1 VLKRFIMLDGQSYQ
15 VVGVVPPTFQSPFQL
30 TLPGHIEFYTPA
42 LFPAGVLTSRENHQ
56 INVVGRLNPTFS
68 IHSAQAELDV
78 IAAGLEKRYP
88 ASNANI
94 RPVITPLRS
103 DLARNISSSLVA
115 LLGASLLIVLITS
128 VNVANLLLVRAIARG
143 HESSVRMAL
152 GASRLR
158 MVRQFLA
165 ESLLLAAGGCVTGLG
180 LGLALIKVLLA
191 EAPGDIPRIHEV
203 SMDWRVFG
211 AAAAVATLTG
221 VIFGLAPAWHASRA
235 RASESLQ
242 AAGRTTGRAA
252 QAWWRAGLV
261 VAEVGLSL
269 MLLIGAGL
277 LLKSFVTLMDMD
289 LGFQPERVVAMNI
302 RLPGLRYPSAEQR
315 LSFFRQLEER
325 VRALPGVQAV
335 AFANR
340 MPLRGGWGGSTNVD
354 TAPQQD
360 VDTDKQVVSPG
371 YFETLGIPLLRGR
384 VMTESDR
391 DGQQPVSV
399 VNEAFARQLLPGVN
413 PIGRRLRLG
422 PTSPWLTIV
431 GVVNDVRRGGKEEQ
445 ITAQVYIPAAQTELY
460 PVRLADFA
468 VRAVSDPRRLLNAIQ
483 AQVLEL
489 DMDQPV
495 VNVRTMDELIDA
507 SAAQR
512 RFETLLLLIFATVAV
527 LVAIVGIFGV
537 LSSVVRQRTSEL
549 GIRVALGASPRL
561 IIALVLRQ
569 ASLWIGVGLALGVAG
584 ALGLTRY
591 LEALLFH
598 VKRYD
603 PWTYAAAIALLGVV
617 AMTAAL
623 IPALKGS
630 RADPVS
636 ALRQE

>member
-1 VLKRFIMLDGQSYQ
+1 
-15 VVGVVPPTFQSPFQL
+15 
-30 TLPGHIEFYTPA
+30 
-42 LFPAGVLTSRENHQ
+42 
-56 INVVGRLNPTFS
+56 
-68 IHSAQAELDV
+68 
-78 IAAGLEKRYP
+78 
-88 ASNANI
+88 
-94 RPVITPLRS
+94 
-103 DLARNISSSLVA
+103 
-115 LLGASLLIVLITS
+115 
-128 VNVANLLLVRAIARG
+128 
-143 HESSVRMAL
+143 
-152 GASRLR
+152 
-158 MVRQFLA
+158 
-165 ESLLLAAGGCVTGLG
+165 
-180 LGLALIKVLLA
+180 
-191 EAPGDIPRIHEV
+191 
-203 SMDWRVFG
+203 
-211 AAAAVATLTG
+211 
-221 VIFGLAPAWHASRA
+221 
-235 RASESLQ
+235 
-242 AAGRTTGRAA
+242 
-252 QAWWRAGLV
+252 
-261 VAEVGLSL
+261 
-269 MLLIGAGL
+269 
-277 LLKSFVTLMDMD
+277 
-289 LGFQPERVVAMNI
+289 
-302 RLPGLRYPSAEQR
+302 
-315 LSFFRQLEER
+315 
-325 VRALPGVQAV
+325 
-335 AFANR
+335 
-340 MPLRGGWGGSTNVD
+340 
-354 TAPQQD
+354 
-360 VDTDKQVVSPG
+360 VSPG